1 MTCCPKSTKLDDF
14 TGCLSLLLLYYIVV
28 FPIERTIK
36 FTKRKKRAHFQF
48 NSIQYLKRNNN
59 NKTFNQLKSFNFSIF
74 SISIDFIIIIII
86 LDKGNLCCRIWHVLL
101 LIFV

>member
-14 TGCLSLLLLYYIVV
+14 TDCLSLLLLYYIVV

-59 NKTFNQLKSFNFSIF
+59 NKTFNQLKSLNFSIF

-86 LDKGNLCCRIWHVLL
+86 LDKGNLCCRI
-101 LIFV
+101 